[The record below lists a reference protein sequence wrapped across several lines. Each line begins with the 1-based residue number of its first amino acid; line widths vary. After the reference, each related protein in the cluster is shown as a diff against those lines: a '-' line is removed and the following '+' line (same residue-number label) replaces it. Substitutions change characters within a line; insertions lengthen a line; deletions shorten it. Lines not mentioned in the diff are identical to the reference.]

1 MAGWFVKLKGFSQVT
16 PSSGRFEAAVEA
28 AWLYEYTDGSATD
41 AVTSGGAGVY
51 VRFPEGEVQSANI
64 PAGKYCSNYMAAIQA
79 LVQAASMVRDSS
91 NECHQVVFLS
101 NALSVLEATAGDKL
115 AESLHEVAQHRR
127 VGLQWV
133 PAYCGLSENEN
144 VDELA
149 TLGVKRRQQDKSHLP
164 RKEDAHQSSPGA
176 TH

>member
-115 AESLHEVAQHRR
+115 PAV
-127 VGLQWV
+127 VVLQWV
-133 PAYCGLSENEN
+133 PGYCGLSENEK
-144 VDELA
+144 VDEL
-149 TLGVKRRQQDKSHLP
+149 TKLGAKGRQ
-164 RKEDAHQSSPGA
+164 
-176 TH
+176 